1 MTVDSSPTAQSPP
14 STIASTRP
22 IRSSQ
27 TCSKA
32 EGLGRPERFAD
43 GAASGTPAA
52 RMIARAAGCDGM
64 RTATV
69 SSPPVVSFGTIA
81 DFFMM
86 IVSGPGQKAS
96 ASFFAAAGISA
107 TSGGSSSI
115 ALMWT
120 ISGLSEGRP
129 LTA

>member
-1 MTVDSSPTAQSPP
+1 
-14 STIASTRP
+14 
-22 IRSSQ
+22 
-27 TCSKA
+27 
-32 EGLGRPERFAD
+32 
-43 GAASGTPAA
+43 
-52 RMIARAAGCDGM
+52 M

-96 ASFFAAAGISA
+96 ASFFAAAGISV